1 MTSPSNLQNNVP
13 WQPLIE
19 RVLRQQF
26 QPTSL
31 EVIDESSQ
39 HAGHSG
45 ASDSGMNSHFRVR
58 IASSHFE
65 NLSRIQ
71 RHRLVYDSL
80 QEFLDNGLHAL
91 AIEFR

>member
-1 MTSPSNLQNNVP
+1 MNSASTLPNNVP

>member
-1 MTSPSNLQNNVP
+1 MNNPPTLQNDVP

-19 RVLRQQF
+19 RVLQQQF
-26 QPTSL
+26 EPTFL

-65 NLSRIQ
+65 NISRVQ

>member
-1 MTSPSNLQNNVP
+1 MNNSPTLQNDVP

-19 RVLRQQF
+19 RVLQQQF
-26 QPTSL
+26 EPTFL

-65 NLSRIQ
+65 NISRVQ

>member
-1 MTSPSNLQNNVP
+1 MNKPLTLQNNEP

-19 RVLRQQF
+19 QVLRQQF
-26 QPTSL
+26 QPAFL

-45 ASDSGMNSHFRVR
+45 ATDSGMNSHFRVR

-65 NLSRIQ
+65 NISRVQ

>member
-1 MTSPSNLQNNVP
+1 MNSASTLPNNVP

-19 RVLRQQF
+19 RVLQQQF

>member
-1 MTSPSNLQNNVP
+1 MNSPSTLQNNVP

-19 RVLRQQF
+19 RVLQQQF

-80 QEFLDNGLHAL
+80 QEFLDSGLHAL

>member
-1 MTSPSNLQNNVP
+1 MNSPSTLQNNVP

-19 RVLRQQF
+19 RVLLQQF

-45 ASDSGMNSHFRVR
+45 ASDIGMNSHFRVR

>member
-1 MTSPSNLQNNVP
+1 MNSPSTLQNNVP

-19 RVLRQQF
+19 RVLLQQF
-26 QPTSL
+26 QPTLL

-39 HAGHSG
+39 HAGHAG

>member
-1 MTSPSNLQNNVP
+1 MNKPLTLQNNEP

-19 RVLRQQF
+19 QVLRQQF
-26 QPTSL
+26 QPTFL

-45 ASDSGMNSHFRVR
+45 ATDSGMNSHFRVR

-65 NLSRIQ
+65 NISRVQ
-71 RHRLVYDSL
+71 HHRLVYDSL

>member
-1 MTSPSNLQNNVP
+1 MTSTSTLQNNVP

>member
-1 MTSPSNLQNNVP
+1 MNSPSNLQNNVP